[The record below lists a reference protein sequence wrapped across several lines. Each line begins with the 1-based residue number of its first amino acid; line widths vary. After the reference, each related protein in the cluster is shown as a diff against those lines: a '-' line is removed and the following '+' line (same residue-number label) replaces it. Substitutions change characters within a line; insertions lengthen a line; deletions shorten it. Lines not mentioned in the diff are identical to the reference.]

1 MSSRPEPVEDGVPM
15 SFLDNLKKKAEE
27 LDLETR
33 AKQLQDTA
41 TQAAKQAREKA
52 GDYAAQ
58 NREKIDGY
66 VETATTKIDE
76 KTEGKYADKVA
87 KVREQ
92 VGRGVDKIAEG
103 HTSGPAPVHE
113 GGFDAAA
120 GDLSVPTRE
129 ALADTT
135 LEDTVLGLDHLP
147 TAPAR
152 HQDAP
157 IPEDA
162 DTGPRGTQPP
172 HDGTM

>member
-33 AKQLQDTA
+33 AKQLQEAA

-52 GDYAAQ
+52 GHFAAQ

-92 VGRGVDKIAEG
+92 VGRGVDKVAEG
-103 HTSGPAPVHE
+103 HTSGRRRCTRAVSTRLPATCPSRP
-113 GGFDAAA
+113 GRRW
-120 GDLSVPTRE
+120 PTRPWRTPCSGS
-129 ALADTT
+129 TT
-135 LEDTVLGLDHLP
+135 CPRHPPGTRTRPPPRTPTRDRAGLE
-147 TAPAR
+147 
-152 HQDAP
+152 
-157 IPEDA
+157 
-162 DTGPRGTQPP
+162 PP
-172 HDGTM
+172 HDGTN

>member
-15 SFLDNLKKKAEE
+15 SFLDNLKKKADE

-33 AKQLQDTA
+33 AKQLQETA

-87 KVREQ
+87 KVKEQ

-120 GDLSVPTRE
+120 GDLPVPTRE
-129 ALADTT
+129 ALDDTT
-135 LEDTVLGLDHLP
+135 LEDTVLGLDHPP
-147 TAPAR
+147 TAPAA
-152 HQDAP
+152 HPGAP
-157 IPEDA
+157 APEDA
-162 DTGPRGTQPP
+162 DAAPHVPRPP
-172 HDGTM
+172 HDATS